1 MSQHATSSCR
11 VQFGNEQSVIKI
23 YDSYIELA
31 TTCLCTYA
39 FTQAQLMVTSI
50 IQWIKSCSYVI
61 LAIIGFALLASLG
74 HGIITLK
81 IENNSLI
88 NHNKLLRDEIKQLM
102 EEANQLHADHNVWSA
117 QILYIQKWM
126 EPISELEYHIYAII
140 QYSKLQKKE
149 SEFYSFSEDERYRMV
164 KLRKAIG
171 YDVDVDHVDEIVVK
185 AIGLIVKF
193 KTECQKFL
201 DALLHKD
208 IEEMKT
214 LQAQTNMEKIKEKM
228 EDFAREVVGLHSKRS
243 TTTAVQ
249 QDGIV
254 TKIVSG
260 IYHFGAWILNWIG
273 RLFTS

>member
-1 MSQHATSSCR
+1 
-11 VQFGNEQSVIKI
+11 
-23 YDSYIELA
+23 
-31 TTCLCTYA
+31 
-39 FTQAQLMVTSI
+39 MVTNI
-50 IQWIKSCSYVI
+50 LQWIKSCRYII
-61 LAIIGFALLASLG
+61 LGIIGFAVLASLEY
-74 HGIITLK
+74 GIIAVK
-81 IENNSLI
+81 IENNSLTDRLQSVK
-88 NHNKLLRDEIKQLM
+88 HDNKLLQDEIKQLM
-102 EEANQLHADHNVWSA
+102 EEANQLHADYDVWSA

-140 QYSKLQKKE
+140 QYRKLQKKE
-149 SEFYSFSEDERYRMV
+149 SEFYSFSEDERYRMA

-185 AIGLIVKF
+185 AIELIVKF
-193 KTECQKFL
+193 KIECQKFL

-214 LQAQTNMEKIKEKM
+214 LQAQTNMQRVKEKM

-254 TKIVSG
+254 TRIASG
-260 IYHFGAWILNWIG
+260 IYHFGAWLLSWIG
-273 RLFTS
+273 RLFIS